1 MHIGKSSAV
10 DAPELRR
17 RAEERLAQKP
27 ADPGSRG
34 SGADMLKL
42 IHELEVHQIELELQ
56 NEELREARL
65 AVETSYNELYDFA
78 PVGYFT
84 LDASGLIVQVNLTG
98 AGMAGRPRSEVV
110 KQRLRKFVAAG
121 TRDRFDAFMARVFH
135 QQGTQSCMV
144 TLLKAGTTTTPLEVY
159 LEATPADS
167 GDSCRAVAV
176 DITSTRQAEAAHRE
190 SEERLK
196 LAVAAAHL
204 GVWEWDSQSKQIF
217 WSPECCTIS
226 GVNQLCLTP
235 ESFVKLVHPKDLDRV
250 AAEFQRAL
258 TDANIHSVEFH
269 IVRPD
274 GEVVWISVLG
284 RARRDEEDNTL
295 RVFGVAQDLTERK
308 RGAEEGRVRG
318 AS

>member
-1 MHIGKSSAV
+1 MDKRVAI
-10 DAPELRR
+10 DAAELRR

-27 ADPGSRG
+27 ADPASRG
-34 SGADMLKL
+34 SGADMRKL
-42 IHELEVHQIELELQ
+42 IHELDVRRIELELQ

-84 LDASGLIVQVNLTG
+84 LDASGLIVQVNLTL
-98 AGMAGRPRSEVV
+98 AGMVGRPRSEVV
-110 KQRLRKFVAAG
+110 RQRLRKFVAAG
-121 TRDRFDAFMARVFH
+121 TRDRFDAFMTRVFH

-144 TLLKAGTTTTPLEVY
+144 TLLKAGTTPLEVY
-159 LEATPADS
+159 LEATPDDS
-167 GDSCRAVAV
+167 ADSCRAVAV

-204 GVWEWDSQSKQIF
+204 GVWEWDYESKQIF

-235 ESFVKLVHPKDLDRV
+235 ETLAKLVHPKDLERV
-250 AAEFQRAL
+250 TVEFKRGLA
-258 TDANIHSVEFH
+258 DGRVHSVEFH
-269 IVRPD
+269 IVRPN

-284 RARRDEEDNTL
+284 QARRDEEDGTL

-308 RGAEEGRVRG
+308 RGGVRG